1 MSLDAVRS
9 IADAVLYEGY
19 ILYPYRASAQK
30 NRSRWQFG
38 VVMAPGYA
46 AADPSE
52 NSFTQ
57 AECVLAH
64 TGQPVVRVILRFLQV
79 QRRTTEGTRGPGGAG
94 EAWDEAVEREVEV
107 TAGPDVLLGD
117 GVAEEFTVP
126 GGEDRELL
134 GVAASSPDSA
144 GPLDGT
150 GSPDDAGPPD
160 GTGSRYAVRRREPLA
175 GAVSVRAIPI
185 PGPWRAVRLQVRVE
199 NRTAAAP
206 VPRRREEA
214 LPTALV
220 AAHTIISVSG
230 GEFISMTDPP
240 IWAQPA
246 VAECQNAG
254 GWPVLADP
262 GGGRQVVLSSPII
275 LYDHPELAAESPGEL
290 YDGTEI
296 DEILT
301 LRTLA
306 LSDAEKLEARATD
319 PRAAALLD
327 RVESMDAAA
336 MARLHGTV
344 RSSGRPP
351 RAPAAGPPGASGP
364 PGLPGQGL
372 PGQGLPEQGLAGE
385 PAVPWW
391 DPDAEA
397 TVSPDTDTVTISGR
411 PVSRGSRVRLLPGTR
426 RADAQDMFLVGRIA
440 EVQAV
445 LHDVEDRPYLAVSL
459 AGQPDEDLRIAHG
472 RFLYFMPDEV
482 EPYEAS
488 ELEGTA

>member
-1 MSLDAVRS
+1 VNLAPVRS
-9 IADAVLYEGY
+9 TADAVLYEGY

-52 NSFTQ
+52 RSFTQ
-57 AECVLAH
+57 AECVMEHA
-64 TGQPVVRVILRFLQV
+64 GQPVVQVILRFLQV
-79 QRRTTEGTRGPGGAG
+79 QRRTAEGQDQG
-94 EAWDEAVEREVEV
+94 WDEAVEREVEV
-107 TAGPDVLLGD
+107 TADAAALLGD
-117 GVAEEFTVP
+117 GVTEEFTVE
-126 GGEDRELL
+126 GGEDREP
-134 GVAASSPDSA
+134 G
-144 GPLDGT
+144 GDGS
-150 GSPDDAGPPD
+150 GWV
-160 GTGSRYAVRRREPLA
+160 VRRREPLA
-175 GAVSVRAIPI
+175 GAVSVRAAEV

-199 NRTAAAP
+199 NRTELGTP
-206 VPRRREEA
+206 PQRREDA

-220 AAHTIISVSG
+220 AAHTIITVVG
-230 GEFISMTDPP
+230 GKFISMTDPP

-246 VAECQNAG
+246 VAECRNEG
-254 GWPVLADP
+254 GWPVLAEP
-262 GGGRQVVLSSPII
+262 GDQVVLSSPII

-327 RVESMDAAA
+327 RVESMDAQA
-336 MARLHGTV
+336 MARLHGTI
-344 RSSGRPP
+344 RSPRPTD
-351 RAPAAGPPGASGP
+351 AGVGAAGPPGA
-364 PGLPGQGL
+364 GQS
-372 PGQGLPEQGLAGE
+372 AE
-385 PAVPWW
+385 PAMPWW

-397 TVSPDTDTVTISGR
+397 AVSPDTDTVTIGGQR
-411 PVSRGSRVRLLPGTR
+411 IARGSQVRLRPGAR

-445 LHDVEDRPYLAVSL
+445 LHDVDDNPYLAVSL
-459 AGQPDEDLRIAHG
+459 AGQPDEDLRVAHG
-472 RFLYFMPDEV
+472 RFLYFSTDEV
-482 EPYEAS
+482 EPCEAGHTTG
-488 ELEGTA
+488 GTA